1 MSPASVYMKLNI
13 LNPNQLIFVQE
24 IHVKLGE
31 SFGFICTTDGWYE
44 VKRHQHQHYDHHR
57 PHNRRRRHHHF
68 ITLIVTFLIFL

>member
-1 MSPASVYMKLNI
+1 MKLNI

-44 VKRHQHQHYDHHR
+44 VKIHQHHHYDHR
-57 PHNRRRRHHHF
+57 PHHHYRPHRHVPN
-68 ITLIVTFLIFL
+68 IL